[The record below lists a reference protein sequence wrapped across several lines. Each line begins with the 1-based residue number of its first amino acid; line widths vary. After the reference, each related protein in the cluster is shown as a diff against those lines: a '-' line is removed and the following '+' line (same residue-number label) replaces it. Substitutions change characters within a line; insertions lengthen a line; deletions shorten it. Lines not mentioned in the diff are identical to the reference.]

1 MAGKRILML
10 AGDFVEDYEIMVP
23 FQMLLMVGHKV
34 DVVSPGKKAGD
45 QVATAIHDFEGHQT
59 YTEKR
64 GHNFTLNATYAGT
77 KAEDYDA
84 LVIPGGRAPEQLSTD
99 ESVLD
104 L

>member
-34 DVVSPGKKAGD
+34 DVVSPGKKDGE

-64 GHNFTLNATYAGT
+64 GHNFTLTPPMQTRKDMITMRWSFRAGVRLNSSPPM
-77 KAEDYDA
+77 KACW
-84 LVIPGGRAPEQLSTD
+84 T
-99 ESVLD
+99 
-104 L
+104 